1 LFNIENR
8 EKTIKGCVGHCCN
21 TDRAME
27 SGVRFREGGVAQ
39 GRERGG
45 GYKEEQGVKL
55 ELWLK
60 MISLKIQSRR
70 GQVIKKQ
77 EKEIYPQMSHRNVSF
92 QKATTTTTT
101 KAMIFKIRVYSDT
114 ITGQRCLHG

>member
-1 LFNIENR
+1 
-8 EKTIKGCVGHCCN
+8 
-21 TDRAME
+21 
-27 SGVRFREGGVAQ
+27 
-39 GRERGG
+39 
-45 GYKEEQGVKL
+45 
-55 ELWLK
+55 

>member
-1 LFNIENR
+1 MCRSLLQYRQSDGEWGKI
-8 EKTIKGCVGHCCN
+8 
-21 TDRAME
+21 
-27 SGVRFREGGVAQ
+27 Q
-39 GRERGG
+39 RG
-45 GYKEEQGVKL
+45 KEEQGVNKL

-77 EKEIYPQMSHRNVSF
+77 EKEIYPQMSHRHVSF
-92 QKATTTTTT
+92 QKATTTTTTTT

>member
-1 LFNIENR
+1 
-8 EKTIKGCVGHCCN
+8 
-21 TDRAME
+21 ME

-45 GYKEEQGVKL
+45 GGGEREREGEKL

-60 MISLKIQSRR
+60 IISLKIKSRR
-70 GQVIKKQ
+70 GQIIKK
-77 EKEIYPQMSHRNVSF
+77 KKKKIYPQMSHRNVSF